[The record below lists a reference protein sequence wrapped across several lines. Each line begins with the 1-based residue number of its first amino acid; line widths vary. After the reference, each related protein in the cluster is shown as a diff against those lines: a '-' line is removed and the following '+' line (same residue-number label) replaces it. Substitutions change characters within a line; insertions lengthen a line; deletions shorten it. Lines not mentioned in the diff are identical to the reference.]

1 MGCSNSNT
9 KMITQHNLNNKH
21 IPKKLYKSKSIFICL
36 FCGRDKCYHEN
47 YLEHPTHN
55 AIKGLNSDQIDE
67 NLFASQRPS
76 NILIE
81 KFNLIEEFKKKNIG
95 LIVNL
100 QNQVNIHIVVL
111 MI

>member
-1 MGCSNSNT
+1 MGCSSGT
-9 KMITQHNLNNKH
+9 SKMINDNISQKE

-81 KFNLIEEFKKKNIG
+81 KFNLIEEFKKKKYRFN
-95 LIVNL
+95 NKSRRTR
-100 QNQVNIHIVVL
+100 
-111 MI
+111 